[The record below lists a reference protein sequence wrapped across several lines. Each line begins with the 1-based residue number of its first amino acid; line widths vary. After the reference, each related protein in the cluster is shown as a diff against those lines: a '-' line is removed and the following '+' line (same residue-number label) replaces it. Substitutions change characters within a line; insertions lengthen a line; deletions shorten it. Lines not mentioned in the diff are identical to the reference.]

1 MNVLLSY
8 VRLRVL
14 DNSSHATIQR
24 VGLNALGLSVKP
36 ITYHGPF
43 TILLLFS
50 CAWSIDMSVDRL
62 DDL

>member
-1 MNVLLSY
+1 MNVLLTY

-24 VGLNALGLSVKP
+24 VNALGLSVKP
-36 ITYHGPF
+36 ITYHCPF

-50 CAWSIDMSVDRL
+50 CAWSIDMSDDRL